1 MVLETPEER
10 LAVKAQRVM
19 PQNERAGKKNDG
31 RYGLSG
37 FELACLGGGSAILI
51 GYLTSDFYFM
61 LTVVTTMV
69 LAIAA
74 FSSRRSRFPDAS
86 RGKV

>member
-1 MVLETPEER
+1 MSL
-10 LAVKAQRVM
+10 LG
-19 PQNERAGKKNDG
+19 RATTGMAF
-31 RYGLSG
+31 LS
-37 FELACLGGGSAILI
+37 LAILI

-61 LTVVTTMV
+61 LTVVMTMV

-74 FSSRRSRFPDAS
+74 FSSRRSRFTDAS